1 MMVNRKA
8 FICGIKSFT
17 LSRNEINFLKK
28 HKPWGI
34 ILFTRN
40 IKDIKQT
47 KKLTDQIKKIFN

>member
-1 MMVNRKA
+1 MVNRKA

-17 LSRNEINFLKK
+17 LSNNEINFLKK

-47 KKLTDQIKKIFN
+47 KKLTDQIKKNI